1 MIDWTLYIK
10 SDPDILFGKP
20 VIVNTRIPVDLI
32 LEKLAAG
39 DTYEDLLE
47 AYPAITKD
55 HIAACLLFAA
65 ELMKSKTVINIII
78 KEPFDY
84 TNWQDALRSDNTV
97 ELISEKAVDYRAR
110 KHGKGP
116 KMNKV
121 LAMNVKEKIEKELA
135 RLSNH
140 ELIILHEIIRSI
152 RSVKKTKRSAIA
164 VKAPYLRVREA
175 LKDSGNLSE
184 DILAERTEAL

>member
-1 MIDWTLYIK
+1 MPLKEKKPHDK
-10 SDPDILFGKP
+10 DP
-20 VIVNTRIPVDLI
+20 IV
-32 LEKLAAG
+32 KG
-39 DTYEDLLE
+39 
-47 AYPAITKD
+47 
-55 HIAACLLFAA
+55 
-65 ELMKSKTVINIII
+65 I
-78 KEPFDY
+78 KEPMVIFPLRQYETLMEHLEEVEDRL
-84 TNWQDALRSDNTV
+84 ALMERANEPTISQEEVEEMWADNTV

-164 VKAPYLRVREA
+164 LKAPYLRVREA